1 MAFILL
7 AYVPMIISIG
17 GRTIVRLIA
26 KKGVQAMIKKG
37 AKKLTKK
44 NFKKSYE
51 FFRGTK
57 KLKTSDKNKVLENL
71 NIITKKVPK
80 KVIPKKV
87 IPKKA
92 APKKVTPKEDWLKG
106 IRKNESLEGFLKRKA
121 TEEAAKLKVAPKQVK
136 VPEAGK
142 VKTLIQAAE
151 KGKLPAPISK
161 VKEVLAKGTEVAAPV
176 AKGST
181 LLDKAK
187 KAMYYAGYAFVGV
200 GAGGLAF
207 YHFRDKDKDIKKTTD
222 VKVDKGITE
231 AEDITV
237 TKVKPDDT
245 IPAVDPADP
254 FFKKRDSLA
263 SKVESLDFDKDVEV
277 ITTEHPSVINKTLP
291 KKLPGFTTQ
300 RVDTG
305 L

>member
-106 IRKNESLEGFLKRKA
+106 IRKNESLEEFLKRKA
-121 TEEAAKLKVAPKQVK
+121 AAARLKVAPKQVK

-181 LLDKAK
+181 AWDKAK
-187 KAMYYAGYAFVGV
+187 TAMKVAGWSFLGI
-200 GAGGLAF
+200 GAGGIIFHELG
-207 YHFRDKDKDIKKTTD
+207 KDKDIKKTTD

-245 IPAVDPADP
+245 IPA
-254 FFKKRDSLA
+254 KDSLA

>member
-106 IRKNESLEGFLKRKA
+106 IRKNESLEEFLKRKA
-121 TEEAAKLKVAPKQVK
+121 AAARLKVAPKQVK

-181 LLDKAK
+181 AWDKAK
-187 KAMYYAGYAFVGV
+187 TAMKVAGWSFLGI
-200 GAGGLAF
+200 GAGGIIFHELG
-207 YHFRDKDKDIKKTTD
+207 KDKDIKKTTD

>member
-121 TEEAAKLKVAPKQVK
+121 AEEAAKLKVAPKQVK

-181 LLDKAK
+181 AWDKAK
-187 KAMYYAGYAFVGV
+187 TAMKVAGWSAPVIL
-200 GAGGLAF
+200 AGGIFF
-207 YHFRDKDKDIKKTTD
+207 YSARDKDKDIKKTTD

-245 IPAVDPADP
+245 TPAVDPADP

>member
-222 VKVDKGITE
+222 VKVDKGITK

-245 IPAVDPADP
+245 IPA
-254 FFKKRDSLA
+254 KDSLA

>member
-71 NIITKKVPK
+71 NIITKKV
-80 KVIPKKV
+80 PKKV

-245 IPAVDPADP
+245 TPAVDPADP

>member
-121 TEEAAKLKVAPKQVK
+121 AAARLKVAPKQVK

-181 LLDKAK
+181 AWDKAK
-187 KAMYYAGYAFVGV
+187 TAMKVAGWSAPVIL
-200 GAGGLAF
+200 AGGIFF
-207 YHFRDKDKDIKKTTD
+207 YSARDKDKDIKKTTD

-245 IPAVDPADP
+245 TPA
-254 FFKKRDSLA
+254 KDSLA

>member
-1 MAFILL
+1 
-7 AYVPMIISIG
+7 MIISIG

-106 IRKNESLEGFLKRKA
+106 IRKNESLEEFLKRKA
-121 TEEAAKLKVAPKQVK
+121 AAARLKVAPKQVK

-181 LLDKAK
+181 AWDKAK
-187 KAMYYAGYAFVGV
+187 TAMKVAGWSFLGI
-200 GAGGLAF
+200 GAGGIIFHELG
-207 YHFRDKDKDIKKTTD
+207 KDKDIKKTTD

>member
-80 KVIPKKV
+80 KVIPKK
-87 IPKKA
+87 A

-106 IRKNESLEGFLKRKA
+106 IRKNESLEEFLKRKA
-121 TEEAAKLKVAPKQVK
+121 AAARLKVAPKQVK

-181 LLDKAK
+181 AWDKAK
-187 KAMYYAGYAFVGV
+187 TAMKVAGWSFLGI
-200 GAGGLAF
+200 GAGGIIFHELG
-207 YHFRDKDKDIKKTTD
+207 KDKDIKKTTD

-245 IPAVDPADP
+245 IPA
-254 FFKKRDSLA
+254 KDSLA